1 MQISLLNVIFGRCTV
16 ETLVTLNLSNLYTN
30 KDETILQ
37 TKPFIAFLNRN
48 SRIKRGQPHN
58 IYNIIITDPKQRRPS
73 AILCRYPTFSVASP
87 YSYNKATTIANI
99 KFATL

>member
-1 MQISLLNVIFGRCTV
+1 MQISLLNVIFGRCTA
-16 ETLVTLNLSNLYTN
+16 ETLVTLNVSNPYTN

-58 IYNIIITDPKQRRPS
+58 TYNIIITDTKQRRP
-73 AILCRYPTFSVASP
+73 LCYFVSLSNLFGCK
-87 YSYNKATTIANI
+87 S
-99 KFATL
+99 LLLQ